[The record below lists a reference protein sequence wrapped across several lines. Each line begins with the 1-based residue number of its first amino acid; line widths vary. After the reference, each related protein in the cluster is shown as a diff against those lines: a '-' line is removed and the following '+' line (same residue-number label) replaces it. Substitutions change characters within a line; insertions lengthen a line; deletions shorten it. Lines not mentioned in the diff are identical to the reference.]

1 MGYKLQKIL
10 LSDCTVY
17 NIVFEDRVLGH
28 LILTEHNTLLVQ
40 NEDLNIVPLAES
52 FGFSGKA
59 YIANENGYEEVMLNG
74 NTDLAPLYEYKVIN
88 LDNQSLISEEI

>member
-17 NIVFEDRVLGH
+17 NILFEDRVLGH
-28 LILTEHNTLLVQ
+28 VIRTDYNTVLVQ

-59 YIANENGYEEVMLNG
+59 FVSNENGYEEVILNK
-74 NTDLAPLYEYKVIN
+74 TTELTPLYEYKVVN
-88 LDNQSLISEEI
+88 LDNQSLILKEI